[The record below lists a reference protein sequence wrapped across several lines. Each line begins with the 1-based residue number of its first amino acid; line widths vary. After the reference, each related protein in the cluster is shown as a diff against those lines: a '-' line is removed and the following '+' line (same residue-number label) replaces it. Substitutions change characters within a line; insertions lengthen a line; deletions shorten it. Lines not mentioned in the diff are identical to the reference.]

1 MRKVLLD
8 SVRKNMKNKET
19 IRVSNKINDINIS

>member
-1 MRKVLLD
+1 MKQVLLD
-8 SVRKNMKNKET
+8 SVRKNMKNKKT